1 MGAVTAAD
9 RARTVVTPRLSGVFV
24 ALTFGM
30 DEAAHG
36 PIDDVGA
43 AVHRREHNRPRGSP
57 TAFEVSRWDQRSA
70 TDIHNSIRCSTAS
83 PGSTSLSYRSASSA
97 YWS

>member
-1 MGAVTAAD
+1 MWALLF
-9 RARTVVTPRLSGVFV
+9 TVVSTIGLG
-24 ALTFGM
+24 ALL
-30 DEAAHG
+30 
-36 PIDDVGA
+36 
-43 AVHRREHNRPRGSP
+43 